1 MKQSVT
7 KMFFLKECLKK
18 KKKEQKKK
26 KKKTTTTTIVTLDS
40 EPKIKE

>member
-7 KMFFLKECLKK
+7 TLIFLRVGFRKNMKGHT
-18 KKKEQKKK
+18 K